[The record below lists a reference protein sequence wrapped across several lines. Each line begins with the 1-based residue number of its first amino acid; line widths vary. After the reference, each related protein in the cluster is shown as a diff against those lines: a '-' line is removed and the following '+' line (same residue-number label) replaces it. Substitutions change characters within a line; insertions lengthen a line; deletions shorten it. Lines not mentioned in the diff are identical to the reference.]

1 MFIFQCAGSLLLL
14 VDLLWL
20 CWWGLLLLWSTDSRA
35 CRLGSCGTPAWL
47 PGRHVGS
54 SQTRDQTCV
63 PCTGRTLNS
72 WTTREVPRICLELGR
87 SLGIDPTHGLRSF
100 THPSRHVPVSKCLR
114 FSRQVSYQ
122 AIGEGVCFWRFISS
136 WEERRAGT
144 GVTYRWVLILGS
156 RKCPGDTPCLQHHL
170 TLVYQITVW
179 FPSHWSLCYKGSLS
193 QDRPIRPLQI
203 LET

>member
-1 MFIFQCAGSLLLL
+1 MCFEVIATGFHISHSSKESRRISFLKLKKKFIHLSVCWVFVAASGPSLVVSMGASPVVEHGFQ
-14 VDLLWL
+14 
-20 CWWGLLLLWSTDSRA
+20 A

-72 WTTREVPRICLELGR
+72 RTTREVPRICLELGR

-114 FSRQVSYQ
+114 FS
-122 AIGEGVCFWRFISS
+122 
-136 WEERRAGT
+136 
-144 GVTYRWVLILGS
+144 
-156 RKCPGDTPCLQHHL
+156 
-170 TLVYQITVW
+170 
-179 FPSHWSLCYKGSLS
+179 
-193 QDRPIRPLQI
+193 
-203 LET
+203 